1 MGDSVFHRTPLEQFL
16 YEDCKKRLFLEY
28 SNLVKRAG
36 SEIAFKALQ
45 ASVHEIEIDHRKMPY
60 RHGWTCDRKECDCE
74 GHERYKKRRDAKTLG
89 AKIP

>member
-45 ASVHEIEIDHRKMPY
+45 LTFHEIE
-60 RHGWTCDRKECDCE
+60 TDRLKSKLPVQYETTDTR
-74 GHERYKKRRDAKTLG
+74 GDF
-89 AKIP
+89 